1 MQGVGGK
8 IINPPRYG
16 PDLFHPSPKKIYRR
30 KKERKGRAQIYWA
43 DDGPTRIFNYN
54 ILILY
59 YILKQNHFKEKIPFK
74 KIFVFLVYFS
84 INFA

>member
-30 KKERKGRAQIYWA
+30 KKKKKRKSPDLLGR
-43 DDGPTRIFNYN
+43 
-54 ILILY
+54 
-59 YILKQNHFKEKIPFK
+59 
-74 KIFVFLVYFS
+74 
-84 INFA
+84 